1 MNKEQLIASV
11 AEDLGVS
18 KTQSKDA
25 IESVLRQISNG
36 LQEDEQVTLKGFGTF
51 NVRTLPARLGRNPAT
66 GAALDI
72 PERQHV
78 GFKAH
83 NALKDAVSI
92 SI

>member
-1 MNKEQLIASV
+1 MNKEQLIAEV
-11 AEDLGVS
+11 AEDTGLTKSDS
-18 KTQSKDA
+18 KAA

-36 LQEDEQVTLKGFGTF
+36 LKETGQVTLKGFGTF
-51 NVRTLPARLGRNPAT
+51 NIRTLGARLGRNPAT

-83 NALKDAVSI
+83 KVLKEAVSN
-92 SI
+92 